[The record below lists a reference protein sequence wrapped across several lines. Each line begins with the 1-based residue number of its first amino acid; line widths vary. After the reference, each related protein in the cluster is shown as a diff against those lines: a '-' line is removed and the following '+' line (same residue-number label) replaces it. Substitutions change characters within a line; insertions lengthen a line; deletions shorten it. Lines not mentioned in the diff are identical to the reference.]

1 MIRPDTKLCNLE
13 IKGPQATI
21 RLNRVDAHNAL
32 NETLISEISSLLDW
46 TKEHSTVNG
55 GSLRILNIRS
65 EGRHFC
71 AGADIDMMRDG
82 GSKSEQENREDAE
95 RLDRLFH
102 GLWSHPCFT
111 IGCVQ
116 GVALGGGAGLVAC
129 LDHAIAEP
137 GTKIALSE
145 VKLGILPA
153 VIGPYVYRRL
163 GSSNFRRLSML
174 ASRVDASE
182 ALRVGFV
189 DEVVET
195 KDQFEQASNKVA
207 QEVMTSAPNAISAAK
222 DLVASLD
229 TWNGGSDQLRKWT
242 LDLTSQMRGSKEGQE
257 GLSAFLEKREPEWKK
272 NSNFEN

>member
-1 MIRPDTKLCNLE
+1 MGNGPRPGGRAPP
-13 IKGPQATI
+13 IKPGWEEGQSFLDIILILTLWGLNQAG
-21 RLNRVDAHNAL
+21 REGKPHELQESAHPHDWPRKQPKPE
-32 NETLISEISSLLDW
+32 ET
-46 TKEHSTVNG
+46 
-55 GSLRILNIRS
+55 
-65 EGRHFC
+65 HF
-71 AGADIDMMRDG
+71 M
-82 GSKSEQENREDAE
+82 
-95 RLDRLFH
+95 L
-102 GLWSHPCFT
+102 
-111 IGCVQ
+111 
-116 GVALGGGAGLVAC
+116 GGAGLVAC

-242 LDLTSQMRGSKEGQE
+242 LDLTSRMRGSKEGQE

>member
-1 MIRPDTKLCNLE
+1 
-13 IKGPQATI
+13 
-21 RLNRVDAHNAL
+21 
-32 NETLISEISSLLDW
+32 
-46 TKEHSTVNG
+46 
-55 GSLRILNIRS
+55 
-65 EGRHFC
+65 
-71 AGADIDMMRDG
+71 
-82 GSKSEQENREDAE
+82 
-95 RLDRLFH
+95 
-102 GLWSHPCFT
+102 
-111 IGCVQ
+111 
-116 GVALGGGAGLVAC
+116 
-129 LDHAIAEP
+129 
-137 GTKIALSE
+137 
-145 VKLGILPA
+145 
-153 VIGPYVYRRL
+153 
-163 GSSNFRRLSML
+163 ML

-242 LDLTSQMRGSKEGQE
+242 LDLTSRMRGSKEGQE